1 MIVYD
6 KGYITMD
13 RFLAILV
20 ALCLWQMGFAQG
32 IYSEEDI
39 TEQGLF
45 IQANQYKLLSKY
57 DKAEEIYKK
66 IIESDPVN
74 SAAYYDLAR
83 VQLSQEDTDGALK
96 SIKRA
101 TTLSPENVWY
111 LLARADIE
119 EHAEDC
125 VSTAESLVQVIKL
138 QEDYDLYERLF
149 KTYLDCEDSS
159 GALKT
164 IDRINQKYGKNISW
178 LDEQVNILLLVD
190 KPKDAV
196 KAVETYVKENERD
209 IEGYERL
216 ANVYYVTGKSKDAKA
231 TVDKIIQ
238 AEPHNEYAEY
248 LTGVLAEEGGS
259 GDKGLLTIVKD
270 PRLDI
275 DQKIKSII
283 PLLQS
288 TTDQAEINTLHQ
300 AADILVA
307 DYPQEAKAHAIQGDI
322 LMIKGMIAEATRS
335 FESTL
340 KLDKSNYAVWDQL
353 LYAYMLGGSY
363 DKLTTSS
370 EEALD
375 YYPNLSGPYIYHAI
389 GQYESG
395 SPESA
400 QEYIEEFRLIGT
412 KDPHLRD
419 LSFIIESKIQ
429 LDQGDSGAALD
440 ILNNYASVHK
450 VSNPDLYDLLGDLYL
465 QKGDKK
471 AAAESW
477 QKAIKLG
484 GASDQLN
491 AKIQSI

>member
-20 ALCLWQMGFAQG
+20 TMCLWQMTVAQG
-32 IYSEEDI
+32 IYTEEDI
-39 TEQGLF
+39 SEQGLF

-57 DKAEEIYKK
+57 DKAEEVYKK

-83 VQLSQEDTDGALK
+83 VQLSQKNVDEALR

-119 EHAEDC
+119 EHADDC
-125 VSTAESLVQVIKL
+125 VSTAESLVKVITL
-138 QEDYDLYERLF
+138 QEDYELYERLY
-149 KTYLDCEDSS
+149 KTYIDCKDPS

-164 IDRINQKYGKNISW
+164 IDHITKKYGRNITW
-178 LDEQVNILLLVD
+178 LDERVNILLLIE

-196 KAVETYVKENERD
+196 RAVESYVKQNERD

-216 ANVYYVTGKSKDAKA
+216 ANVYYVTGKVKDAKA
-231 TVDKIIQ
+231 TVDRILQ
-238 AEPHNEYAEY
+238 ADPYNEYADY

-259 GDKGLLTIVKD
+259 DDKGLLTIVKD

-322 LMIKGMIAEATRS
+322 LMIKGMTTEAIES

-353 LYAYMLGGSY
+353 LYAYMLDGSY
-363 DKLTTSS
+363 DMLTTSS

-375 YYPNLSGPYIYHAI
+375 YYPNLGGPYIYHAI
-389 GQYESG
+389 GQFESG
-395 SPESA
+395 SPETA
-400 QEYIEEFRLIGT
+400 QEFIEEFRLIGNQN
-412 KDPHLRD
+412 PHLRD
-419 LSFIIESKIQ
+419 LSFIIESKIKI
-429 LDQGDSGAALD
+429 DQGDSNAAFD
-440 ILNNYASVHK
+440 ILNNYASDHK
-450 VSNPDLYDLLGDLYL
+450 VRNPDLLDLLGDLYL
-465 QKGDKK
+465 KKGDKK
-471 AAAESW
+471 SAADSW

>member
-1 MIVYD
+1 
-6 KGYITMD
+6 MD

-20 ALCLWQMGFAQG
+20 ALCLWQMGLAQG

-138 QEDYDLYERLF
+138 QEDYDLYEPLF

-340 KLDKSNYAVWDQL
+340 KLDKSN
-353 LYAYMLGGSY
+353 
-363 DKLTTSS
+363 TS
-370 EEALD
+370 
-375 YYPNLSGPYIYHAI
+375 
-389 GQYESG
+389 
-395 SPESA
+395 
-400 QEYIEEFRLIGT
+400 
-412 KDPHLRD
+412 
-419 LSFIIESKIQ
+419 
-429 LDQGDSGAALD
+429 
-440 ILNNYASVHK
+440 
-450 VSNPDLYDLLGDLYL
+450 
-465 QKGDKK
+465 
-471 AAAESW
+471 
-477 QKAIKLG
+477 
-484 GASDQLN
+484 
-491 AKIQSI
+491 